1 MAKKLFTLFWMFL
14 LFVGLNPITTMA
26 LEPKDESVINISLP
40 KTSTILNLEKVK
52 EINKKI
58 TLEIETKEEQEKTK
72 YQFLG
77 TFLLTGYDDCYQC
90 QEEYVG
96 TTALGVAPRTNH
108 TIAVDTRVIP
118 LGSHVLIN
126 DIEYVAEDVGGG
138 VSGSHIDIFVGSH
151 AETFSNFCNGYA
163 DVYLIVD

>member
-1 MAKKLFTLFWMFL
+1 MTKKLFTLFWMLL
-14 LFVGLNPITTMA
+14 LFVGLNPITAMA

-40 KTSTILNLEKVK
+40 KTSTILDLEKVE

-77 TFLLTGYDDCYQC
+77 TFLLTGYDDCYEC
-90 QEEYVG
+90 QEEFVG
-96 TTALGVAPRTNH
+96 TTALGIAPRANH
-108 TIAVDTRVIP
+108 TIAVDPSVIP
-118 LGSHVLIN
+118 LGSWVMIN
-126 DIEYVAEDVGGG
+126 GVEYRAEDVGGG
-138 VSGSHIDIFVGSH
+138 VNGNHIDIFVNSH
-151 AETFSNFCNGYA
+151 VEIFGDYCNGYA